1 MFPEADPNQK
11 EKRSECEFLYAAA
24 KHYLSVAQECVVYV
38 TYMCRFHD
46 KARQPESHN
55 LSNGKIANFHVP
67 IIRLRSGRFF
77 PKLRAQKRLNVP
89 FIGKH
94 IPVATHSTEHTLIA
108 EPYVSALF
116 SLARDAGAFD
126 VVAQEL
132 GQIASMSALDATFR
146 RMVADPTIP
155 PATKASTVRNLLSG
169 AKASD
174 LTIRFVERVALNGR
188 LAALPT
194 MHRLFIAK
202 LAEERGELHVHITS
216 AKALSASQQKELSA
230 SLAKATGKT
239 IVPNVTIDPSLIA
252 GLVIH
257 AGSRMLDYSL
267 QGRLRQM
274 ALALQPSRF
283 NRT

>member
-1 MFPEADPNQK
+1 V
-11 EKRSECEFLYAAA
+11 AA
-24 KHYLSVAQECVVYV
+24 
-38 TYMCRFHD
+38 
-46 KARQPESHN
+46 
-55 LSNGKIANFHVP
+55 
-67 IIRLRSGRFF
+67 
-77 PKLRAQKRLNVP
+77 
-89 FIGKH
+89 
-94 IPVATHSTEHTLIA
+94 HSTEHTLIA

-132 GQIASMSALDATFR
+132 GQLASLTAMDATFR

-155 PATKASTVRNLLSG
+155 PATKANAVRSLLSSG
-169 AKASD
+169 KASD
-174 LTIRFVERVALNGR
+174 LTVRFVERVALNGR

-194 MHRLFIAK
+194 MHRLFIEK
-202 LAEERGELHVHITS
+202 LADERGELHVQITS
-216 AKALSASQQKELSA
+216 AKALSAAQQKELSA